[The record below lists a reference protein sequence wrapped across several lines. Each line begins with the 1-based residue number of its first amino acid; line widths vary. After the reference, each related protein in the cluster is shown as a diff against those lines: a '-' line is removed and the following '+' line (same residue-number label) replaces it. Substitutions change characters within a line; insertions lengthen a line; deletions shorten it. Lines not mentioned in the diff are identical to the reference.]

1 MFKNIDSRF
10 DYADMY
16 NWTND
21 IPEKSL
27 DIFLKVIDYINSKN
41 NPKEIL
47 EIGTFTG
54 TSAIKL
60 VETIKNSKITVI
72 DKWENYVEL
81 DEIRKL
87 KENNI
92 EKIFYDNIEK
102 SGLKELFTVL
112 KGDSFAILLK
122 LIKNNKQFDVI
133 YVDGNHELLHSYLD
147 IKLSFELLKTGGILI
162 LDDVPYNRQNMLY
175 SPYEGVINFL
185 NTTKNIKVIDLGY
198 RFFLEK
204 L

>member
-21 IPEKSL
+21 LPEKSL

-47 EIGTFTG
+47 EIGTFVG

-72 DKWENYVEL
+72 DKWENYVEIN
-81 DEIRKL
+81 EIRKL

-92 EKIFYDNIEK
+92 EKIFYNNVEK
-102 SGLKELFTVL
+102 SGL
-112 KGDSFAILLK
+112 
-122 LIKNNKQFDVI
+122 
-133 YVDGNHELLHSYLD
+133 H
-147 IKLSFELLKTGGILI
+147 
-162 LDDVPYNRQNMLY
+162 P
-175 SPYEGVINFL
+175 
-185 NTTKNIKVIDLGY
+185 
-198 RFFLEK
+198 
-204 L
+204 